1 MKQKYSFEIIT
12 VRNTIDYFKKL
23 TWWGVLE
30 QVVST
35 LRAVCFVM
43 SLWAMQEMFDRVYRF
58 TQAQI
63 SILEFISYLLLL
75 SVILIIN
82 QLLNGYGQYLMSQV
96 SYSNMGK
103 LMGDFQRKLGR
114 IDPVHFEREEFLDQI
129 ERAKDC
135 LEYEELGHL
144 ASITLQFVSYYTVL
158 LLLVGFYLFQF
169 SPLIPIII
177 VLSFIPLV
185 LGYLL
190 HYRQARQLEEETY
203 SLRRQNRYYIESLVG
218 PQFFKETRLL
228 GGFGYFY
235 HHFLSTLYSVVRKEE
250 RASLKMMWIKL
261 GLNLFSY
268 LGFGFVLYLLFIE
281 LTQGR
286 ISIGA
291 FSSIFIL
298 LSQFFSLVDELVSDH
313 ISGIGDS
320 LSQVVN
326 FYQLMDFPE
335 RAGNMGEIDFSKGL
349 VAEQVSFSYGES
361 SQLILKE
368 LNLALQKG
376 ESIALV
382 GANGSG
388 KTTLIRLLLGLYTP
402 TSGQVWIGDLG
413 TQTTHQRS
421 LFRRTSGVFQQFQR
435 YKLSLLDNIC
445 ISDWSKNVEESV
457 IEQLLEVV
465 GGHLKSI
472 DKDMILAPE
481 FGGINLSGGQWQ
493 RLAIARGLYREH
505 DFIIMDEP
513 TAAIDPKEEYRLY
526 QMFEQIVAEK
536 TSILVSHRL
545 GSVRLASRIVVL
557 DQGEIVEIGSH
568 EELLAKKGKY
578 FTMWNSQAKWYD

>member
-12 VRNTIDYFKKL
+12 VRNTIDYFKKS

-286 ISIGA
+286 RSIGA

-335 RAGNMGEIDFSKGL
+335 RGGNMGEIDFSKGL

-413 TQTTHQRS
+413 TQTTHQSS

-435 YKLSLLDNIC
+435 YKLSLLDTIC

-457 IEQLLEVV
+457 IDQLLEVV

-545 GSVRLASRIVVL
+545 GSVRLASRIVVW

>member
-1 MKQKYSFEIIT
+1 MKQRYSFEIIT
-12 VRNTIDYFKKL
+12 VRNTIDYFKKS

-43 SLWAMQEMFDRVYRF
+43 SLWAMQEVFDRVYRF

-203 SLRRQNRYYIESLVG
+203 SLRRQNRYYIESLIG

-250 RASLKMMWIKL
+250 RVSLKMMWIKL

-286 ISIGA
+286 ISIGV

-335 RAGNMGEIDFSKGL
+335 RGGNMGEIDFSKGL
-349 VAEQVSFSYGES
+349 VADRVSFSYGES

-457 IEQLLEVV
+457 IDQLLEVV